1 VQRSE
6 CSENAEKQAVQPYWQ
21 QTMRLFLRPWHNGIV
36 DDDVPPSGRRIASA
50 LVCKP
55 EEMMKEMKTRSAD
68 LIEEAL
74 DTAEERSRNYLRGV
88 GKQRVYPGE
97 AELAALARFRE
108 PFPEL
113 PCEATGIIRL
123 LDEIGSPATVA
134 TTGGRYFGFVIGG
147 TLPAA
152 LAASRLVNTWD
163 QNPALRVMSPVVAE
177 IEEIVLSWVRSILGS
192 PDDCEGA
199 IVTGATMANFTALCA
214 ARHALVARNGW
225 NVEDNG
231 MFGAPPVD
239 VMVGEEVHASLL
251 KALSLAGF
259 GKERVTRIPTD
270 KQGRMRLDRLPKPQ
284 RNALICIQ
292 AGNVNTG
299 AFDPAGEICTWAHE
313 NEAWV
318 HVDGAFGLW
327 AAASPKYRDL
337 VSGFEQA
344 DSWATDAHKWP
355 NVNYDC
361 GIALVRDGA
370 ALRAAM
376 TVSAAYLQSGS
387 RRDPANQTPD
397 ASRRARAVE
406 LWAGLKSLGRQGLA
420 ELIERTCTHA
430 KRFATELRE
439 AGYEILN
446 EVVINQVLVS
456 FGQAKM
462 TREIIRRVQED
473 GTCWCGG
480 TVWQGKT
487 AMRISVSSWAT
498 SEEDVQMS
506 LAAIIRIAREVRG
519 GA

>member
-1 VQRSE
+1 MEQ
-6 CSENAEKQAVQPYWQ
+6 
-21 QTMRLFLRPWHNGIV
+21 
-36 DDDVPPSGRRIASA
+36 
-50 LVCKP
+50 
-55 EEMMKEMKTRSAD
+55 MKTRSAD
-68 LIEEAL
+68 LMEEAL
-74 DTAEERSRNYLRGV
+74 EAAEERSRDYLREV
-88 GKQRVYPGE
+88 GKRRVYPSE
-97 AELAALARFRE
+97 AELAAIAQFRE

-113 PCEATGIIRL
+113 PCAATEIIRR

-134 TTGGRYFGFVIGG
+134 STGGRYFGFVIGG

-177 IEEIVLSWVRSILGS
+177 IEEVVLRWVCSILGL
-192 PDDCEGA
+192 PDSCEGA

-214 ARHALVARNGW
+214 ARHALMAHNGW
-225 NVEDNG
+225 NVEDDG
-231 MFGAPPVD
+231 MFGAPPIEV
-239 VMVGEEVHASLL
+239 VVGEEVHASVL

-259 GKERVTRIPTD
+259 GKKRVTRVPTD
-270 KQGRMRLDRLPKPQ
+270 KQGRMRVDRLPKLQ
-284 RNALICIQ
+284 RNALVCIQ

-299 AFDPAGEICTWAHE
+299 AFDPAREICVWARQS
-313 NEAWV
+313 EAWV

-327 AAASPKYRDL
+327 AAASPKYREL
-337 VSGFEQA
+337 VAGFEQA

-361 GIALVRDGA
+361 GIALVRDGV

-376 TVSAAYLQSGS
+376 TVTAAYLQGGS
-387 RRDPANQTPD
+387 QREPANQTPE

-420 ELIERTCTHA
+420 ALVERTCAHA
-430 KRFATELRE
+430 KRFATALRE

-456 FGQAKM
+456 FGPPE
-462 TREIIRRVQED
+462 TTSEIIRRVQED

-498 SEEDVQMS
+498 TEEDVQMS
-506 LAAIIRIAREVRG
+506 LVAIIRIAREVRG
-519 GA
+519 